1 MTRKEFD
8 EKMQN
13 EEISTEDLL
22 TSEFLKKYTSFYTY
36 EEMEEEIGNRAGKGK
51 KPDMDKIIQN
61 VIKERT
67 TFKDMD
73 DMKKKVIDFYMSTN

>member
-8 EKMQN
+8 ERMEN
-13 EEISTEDLL
+13 EEITTEDLL
-22 TSEFLKKYTSFYTY
+22 TSEFLKKYTSFSTY

-61 VIKERT
+61 VIIERT
-67 TFKDMD
+67 SFKNMD
-73 DMKKKVIDFYMSTN
+73 DMKKKAIDFYLENN